1 MRLLAQPEL
10 ITNAARISHWRG
22 WRLKDS
28 QLLFIDTPSVR
39 QMFRHC
45 GKPVLASVRRSGK
58 FWRWVD
64 QDKLEILWREYVRI
78 HAIGFPVYLDQPN
91 ARIYRFAALMRE
103 LAYRNDGTFVGLTEY
118 Q

>member
-1 MRLLAQPEL
+1 MYKRQGDDY
-10 ITNAARISHWRG
+10 TG
-22 WRLKDS
+22 DS
-28 QLLFIDTPSVR
+28 IEDVVR
-39 QMFRHC
+39 AVDLVNRADDS
-45 GKPVLASVRRSGK
+45 GRR
-58 FWRWVD
+58 R
-64 QDKLEILWREYVRI
+64 VRI